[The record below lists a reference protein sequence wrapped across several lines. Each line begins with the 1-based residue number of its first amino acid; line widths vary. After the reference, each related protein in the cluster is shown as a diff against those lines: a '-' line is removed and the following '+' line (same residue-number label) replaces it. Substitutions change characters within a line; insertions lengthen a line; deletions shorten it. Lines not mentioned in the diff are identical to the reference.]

1 MYDVHPAFTG
11 RIVQQSDFC
20 KIVADVCDNGRYKLD
35 ACESRRIVRLALPL
49 KCAVHQLTSPCMHVQ
64 YTNNN
69 NNNNN
74 NNYTHATRDTKTE
87 TSQCASLAIDC
98 ESTGMDTESLESHH
112 PAHHMT
118 RTLL

>member
-35 ACESRRIVRLALPL
+35 ACESRRIVRFALPV
-49 KCAVHQLTSPCMHVQ
+49 KCAVHPLTSACMHVQ

-69 NNNNN
+69 NNH
-74 NNYTHATRDTKTE
+74 THAARDTE
-87 TSQCASLAIDC
+87 REISQCRTSLPIGC
-98 ESTGMDTESLESHH
+98 ESSGMDTESLESHH
-112 PAHHMT
+112 PAHRMT